1 MGLENLY
8 KTFYSSKYSS
18 FAYFLLEASNQNIQ
32 INWQHNLSSIFSI
45 QTFVLNPNIMEL
57 YEKNEIQ
64 GIIDKYC
71 KKKEDTYILNKTFL
85 NTNEINTISYY
96 FFINQY
102 YSYLK
107 LQIIGS
113 YLLAILYHNLLL
125 QLFF

>member
-102 YSYLK
+102 LKSEDDYYNKISYKNISLVIK
-107 LQIIGS
+107 
-113 YLLAILYHNLLL
+113 
-125 QLFF
+125 